1 MKHLVTIMVDGQP
14 MEATIRLREDA
25 TEDADATG
33 EVVAL
38 NAEAPDSNTE
48 ERIAKLE
55 QELTQLKAELK

>member
-14 MEATIRLREDA
+14 MEATIRLGEDT

-38 NAEAPDSNTE
+38 NAETPASSTE
-48 ERIAKLE
+48 ERIAKRE
-55 QELTQLKAELK
+55 QELA